1 MLVRAKLENKSL
13 VLGYTSVDEA
23 CQVIQ
28 YSGSYFIIAETGER
42 MTERG
47 RMVQR
52 TFRIVTAD
60 IEVKVRLDEEF

>member
-28 YSGSYFIIAETGER
+28 YGGSCFIIAETGER

-60 IEVKVRLDEEF
+60 IEVKRTLDEEF